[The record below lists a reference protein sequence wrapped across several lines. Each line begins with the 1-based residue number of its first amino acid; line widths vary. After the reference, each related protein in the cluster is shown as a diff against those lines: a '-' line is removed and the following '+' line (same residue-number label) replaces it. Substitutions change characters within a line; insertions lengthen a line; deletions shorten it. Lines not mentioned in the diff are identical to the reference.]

1 MRKTRIPLRN
11 YDDIRHAIEWSKV
24 EIVKMKRKDR
34 IEFYERGMVS
44 RAKEL
49 KKVIVLTKKHLNYKV
64 RLLQT
69 LSYQKHHNF
78 GHK

>member
-24 EIVKMKRKDR
+24 EIVKMKRKVN
-34 IEFYERGMVS
+34 EFYERGMVS
-44 RAKEL
+44 RAEEL
-49 KKVIVLTKKHLNYKV
+49 KKVIVLTKKHLNAKV
-64 RLLQT
+64 RLLET